1 MKQIF
6 CKHFFYANYGAA
18 TEYVPLIAGDNL
30 SFANGGGATGSRQVW
45 SCTGVLRNLVI
56 NLPVV
61 TGHTTTWTVM
71 LNGVATL
78 LTCTLGAADLT
89 GSDLLHDIAVVA
101 GDDLELKLVGTT
113 MSSPG
118 YGGGY
123 SIEFEGVTASQS
135 GYGIGAF
142 GGSCSLASPTVA
154 HRLGGSLGNGVF
166 QLSPAVP
173 ADLGNTYSI
182 VCTAGTVTRLDA
194 KTFSGA
200 PGSGVWTIML
210 VKNQVLQDG
219 SGGTVDTR
227 CVMTGSTTQT
237 FSTFSLPVS
246 AADHLETLV
255 VRSVTSATSGTHVT
269 TSVAFVS
276 TATDVGNLCG
286 GNNNAQS
293 ASAVEWEWNG
303 SFQGPSTES
312 EAQAPVGPTGFIA
325 TGLYIERSA
334 APGVDKQYVHLLRDT
349 ATNTALTVTVA
360 GTNTSGSLL
369 AQSVPFVDGDLIN
382 LKTTPTGTPLSG
394 QLHWGLSISTAPP
407 IDTDGDGIPDSE
419 EQQNPQTPVS
429 HITQWKIHRFDL
441 KPRSEE
447 RA

>member
-18 TEYVPLIAGDNL
+18 TEWLPLIAGDNL
-30 SFANGGGATGSRQVW
+30 SFANVTFGANAGRHVW

-56 NLPVV
+56 NLPVAS
-61 TGHTTTWTVM
+61 GHTTTWTVM

-78 LTCTLGAADLT
+78 LTCTLSSTDLT

-101 GDDLELKLVGTT
+101 GDDLELKLVGTS
-113 MSSPG
+113 MSAPG
-118 YGGGY
+118 YEGGY

-142 GGSCSLASPTVA
+142 SGSSSLASPTVA
-154 HRLGGSLGNGVF
+154 HRLGGSLGNGFF
-166 QLSPAVP
+166 QASDAIPASLS
-173 ADLGNTYSI
+173 NTYSI

-210 VKNQVLQDG
+210 VKNTVLQDG

-227 CVMTGSTTQT
+227 CVLTGTTTQA
-237 FSTFSLPVS
+237 FSTFALPVS
-246 AADHLETLV
+246 AADHLDTLI
-255 VRSVTSATSGTHVT
+255 VRSVTSASFALAHVT

-303 SFQGPSTES
+303 SFQSPSTES
-312 EAQAPVGPTGFIA
+312 EAQARP
-325 TGLYIERSA
+325 
-334 APGVDKQYVHLLRDT
+334 
-349 ATNTALTVTVA
+349 ALSPPA
-360 GTNTSGSLL
+360 
-369 AQSVPFVDGDLIN
+369 
-382 LKTTPTGTPLSG
+382 
-394 QLHWGLSISTAPP
+394 SILNALQP
-407 IDTDGDGIPDSE
+407 
-419 EQQNPQTPVS
+419 PVS
-429 HITQWKIHRFDL
+429 TNNMSTCSGTRPLIR
-441 KPRSEE
+441 P
-447 RA
+447 